1 MLMVWLIVIIMVILI
16 FLAMMMCYFWI
27 TMMVLIMIVE
37 MTLIIP
43 VDTGRTLNV
52 YKTFNLG
59 PVSTGAVMPVMI
71 RK

>member
-1 MLMVWLIVIIMVILI
+1 MLMVWLIVTIMVILI
-16 FLAMMMCYFWI
+16 FLAVMMYYFGI

-43 VDTGRTLNV
+43 IDTGRTLNV
-52 YKTFNLG
+52 YKTFNLR
-59 PVSTGAVMPVMI
+59 PVSTGAVMPVTI